1 MFSLLVMCNK
11 WVGVVGQGTEDW
23 VKKGEIDV
31 RMQLEEEGVE
41 GWWCITRG

>member
-1 MFSLLVMCNK
+1 MCNT

-41 GWWCITRG
+41 GRLCITVTKG

>member
-1 MFSLLVMCNK
+1 LDR
-11 WVGVVGQGTEDW
+11 EDW

-41 GWWCITRG
+41 GRLCITITGG

>member
-1 MFSLLVMCNK
+1 
-11 WVGVVGQGTEDW
+11 VGVVRQGTEDW

-41 GWWCITRG
+41 GEGWWCITITRG